1 MFKQTLLGFSVAVL
15 LAACGKGSDAPAA
28 SAVAPQP
35 AASTASNA
43 DASAANGNLLDKINK
58 KETLLVGTMGTYAPF
73 TYHEKDGKLTGY
85 DVEVTRA
92 VAAKLGVQVEF
103 KETPWDAMMAGL
115 KAGRFDIV
123 ANQVALTTP
132 ERQAMF
138 DKATPYSWSGK
149 MLVARANHADVAKL
163 EYIKGKKTAVML
175 ASNYDEVA
183 KKMGAD
189 LVHTDTMAQG
199 LLIVQQK
206 RAEFTLND
214 ELSLLDYLK
223 KDPNSGLKSVW
234 RTPATEKLG
243 AGLVI
248 NKGNEAALAKI
259 NGAMEEL
266 KQDGTLKKLGEQFFG
281 EDVSVH

>member
-1 MFKQTLLGFSVAVL
+1 
-15 LAACGKGSDAPAA
+15 
-28 SAVAPQP
+28 
-35 AASTASNA
+35 
-43 DASAANGNLLDKINK
+43 
-58 KETLLVGTMGTYAPF
+58 MGTYAPF

-92 VAAKLGVQVEF
+92 VAEKLGVQVEF

-123 ANQVALTTP
+123 ANQVALTSP

-149 MLVARANHADVAKL
+149 MLVARADHADVAKL
-163 EYIKGKKTAVML
+163 EDIKGKKTAVML

-248 NKGNEAALAKI
+248 NKGNDEALAKI

-266 KQDGTLKKLGEQFFG
+266 KKDGTLKKLGEQFFG

>member
-1 MFKQTLLGFSVAVL
+1 MFKHTLLGFSIAVV
-15 LAACGKGSDAPAA
+15 LAACGKGGDAPAA

-35 AASTASNA
+35 AASAASNA
-43 DASAANGNLLDKINK
+43 DASAASGNLLDKLNN
-58 KETLLVGTMGTYAPF
+58 KETILVGTMGTYAPF
-73 TYHEKDGKLTGY
+73 TYHEKDGTLTGY

-92 VAAKLGVQVEF
+92 VAAKLGVKVEF

-123 ANQVALTTP
+123 ANQVALTSP

-149 MLVARANHADVAKL
+149 MLVARSDHAPVARL
-163 EYIKGKKTAVML
+163 RNIKGIKTAVML

-183 KKMGAD
+183 QKMGAD
-189 LVHTDTMAQG
+189 IIHTDTMAQG
-199 LLIVQQK
+199 LMLVQQK
-206 RAEFTLND
+206 RAELTLND

-223 KDPNSGLKSVW
+223 KTPDSGLKSVW
-234 RTPATEKLG
+234 RTPDAEKLG

-248 NKGNEAALAKI
+248 NKGNEAALEKI
-259 NGAMEEL
+259 NGAMKEL
-266 KQDGTLKKLGEQFFG
+266 QEDGTLKRLGEQFFG
-281 EDVSVH
+281 EDVSKH